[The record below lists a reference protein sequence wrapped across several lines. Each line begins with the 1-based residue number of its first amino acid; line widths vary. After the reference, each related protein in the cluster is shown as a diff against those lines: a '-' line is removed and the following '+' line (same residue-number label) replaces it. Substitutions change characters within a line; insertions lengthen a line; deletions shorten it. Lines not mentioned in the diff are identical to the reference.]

1 ARLTSARASRPDE
14 WLAWARALWY
24 GAAVCVAVT
33 LLVGV
38 WSFASAS
45 TPDPDAALSFSQD
58 LEQTIFDS
66 VDEGDANWCARPKS
80 SWWPWP
86 PSCSLPQA
94 LLPADCWSA
103 RPRRLRLLRRRWL
116 CSQAASMPCG
126 GAPNPWAI

>member
-1 ARLTSARASRPDE
+1 MNLDALRQRLLAAARKNPPSDRVPYAFEKRIMARLTSARASRPDE

-66 VDEGDANWCARPKS
+66 VDEGD
-80 SWWPWP
+80 
-86 PSCSLPQA
+86 
-94 LLPADCWSA
+94 
-103 RPRRLRLLRRRWL
+103 
-116 CSQAASMPCG
+116 
-126 GAPNPWAI
+126 